1 MCDEL
6 AELLVLAVGQGV
18 HGIHDNGLDALSGPA
33 SEHVVH
39 DRHYVG
45 KALSRTSA
53 GRQYVRLP
61 PLGGLQNPIA
71 LVAVQEKLLAA
82 VVRIRL
88 ADPEDP
94 RAFLV
99 KDPLGNQIIDR
110 GAGLERRVQL
120 QQRLRPEPLSSEVA
134 VNKLPDATV
143 ADLDEAA
150 GIVPIVRDQTVPE
163 IKTSM
168 TNSDARYS
176 RPPSPTD

>member
-1 MCDEL
+1 MM
-6 AELLVLAVGQGV
+6 AWTPPAG
-18 HGIHDNGLDALSGPA
+18 SA

-45 KALSRTSA
+45 EALARTGA
-53 GRQYVRLP
+53 GRQYVRP
-61 PLGGLQNPIA
+61 TPLGGLQNRVA
-71 LVAVQEKLLAA
+71 LVPVQEKLLAA

-99 KDPLGNQIIDR
+99 KDRLGNQIIDR
-110 GAGLERRVQL
+110 AAGLERRVQL
-120 QQRLRPEPLSSEVA
+120 QQRLWPEPLGSEVA

-150 GIVPIVRDQTVPE
+150 GIGPD
-163 IKTSM
+163 
-168 TNSDARYS
+168 S
-176 RPPSPTD
+176 RRPDGS